1 MDLKMFKMMAKQL
14 LSEDTE
20 IFTILDIPVLITEDN
35 GLILQNKPNSSI
47 LDGSSIV
54 IGSDTDLFE
63 DDLVETEDSE
73 RWYIKYKKGFKAV
86 NINTSEYKKTSEL
99 GKYELI
105 SNYSG
110 YLDSYLRPKFR
121 LSNEVFRLS
130 DILYKSGNYLITR
143 NFAAEISDD
152 LIQHSAYMSLDGEK
166 LFLNQDGLEIVN
178 GNLGYSKGGQF
189 MEIGEK

>member
-63 DDLVETEDSE
+63 DDLVETEDGN
-73 RWYIKYKKGFKAV
+73 RWYIKYKKGLK
-86 NINTSEYKKTSEL
+86 L
-99 GKYELI
+99 LI
-105 SNYSG
+105 
-110 YLDSYLRPKFR
+110 
-121 LSNEVFRLS
+121 
-130 DILYKSGNYLITR
+130 
-143 NFAAEISDD
+143 
-152 LIQHSAYMSLDGEK
+152 
-166 LFLNQDGLEIVN
+166 
-178 GNLGYSKGGQF
+178 
-189 MEIGEK
+189 

>member
-14 LSEDTE
+14 LSEDTK

-47 LDGSSIV
+47 LNGSSIV

-63 DDLVETEDSE
+63 DDLVETEDGN

-105 SNYSG
+105 SHYSG
-110 YLDSYLRPKFR
+110 YLDSCLRPKFR
-121 LSNEVFRLS
+121 LSNEVFRLP

-143 NFAAEISDD
+143 NFAAEISED

-166 LFLNQDGLEIVN
+166 LFLNQDGLEVVN

-189 MEIGEK
+189 IEIGEK

>member
-105 SNYSG
+105 SHYSG